1 MSAGC
6 LRHSV
11 GWIEMM
17 DYASWPLDDLCQSQW
32 KNRSRKQARR
42 GYPALGF
49 VAELIAIQRSV
60 ILVRS
65 ELSEDE

>member
-1 MSAGC
+1 
-6 LRHSV
+6 
-11 GWIEMM
+11 MM
-17 DYASWPLDDLCQSQW
+17 DYASWPLDDLFSSQC